1 MKIDPDR
8 RQNLGKSDKGLW
20 FTQLSESEAA
30 TGSASPL
37 DVSAFIKK
45 N

>member
-8 RQNLGKSDKGLW
+8 RQNLSKSDKGLW

-30 TGSASPL
+30 SASPL